1 MDRIVKLRNEL
12 KKKKPDFI
20 RQDAHQKAK
29 LRGKI
34 WRRPTG
40 SDSKIRRNLR
50 GYRSGVTKGYKS
62 PALAR
67 GLSRDGKR
75 FVIVANVKGL
85 LGLNPTTEC
94 IIISAG
100 VGIKKKVE
108 IVKAANAAKLN
119 IFNLKD
125 SAGFVDKIEKQIAD
139 KKDVKSAHQK
149 EKEKKEKEKQEA
161 AKKKE
166 DEKKKESADEKKK
179 DSSEST
185 LDDIAEDDKK
195 KEEEKKEM
203 DKVLTRKSGVGQQ

>member
-20 RQDAHQKAK
+20 RQDAHKKAK

-34 WRRPTG
+34 WRRPKG
-40 SDSKIRRNLR
+40 SDSKIRRGIR
-50 GYRSGVTKGYKS
+50 GYRAGITKGYKS

-67 GLSRDGKR
+67 GLSRDGKK
-75 FVIVANVKGL
+75 FVIVANVKQL
-85 LGLNPTTEC
+85 SGLNPSTEC
-94 IIISAG
+94 VIISAG
-100 VGIKKKVE
+100 VGTKKKVE
-108 IVKAANAAKLN
+108 IVKSANAMKLS

-139 KKDVKSAHQK
+139 KKVVKSAHQK
-149 EKEKKEKEKQEA
+149 EKEKKEKEKLET

-166 DEKKKESADEKKK
+166 EEKKKDTADEKKK
-179 DSSEST
+179 DAPETT
-185 LDDIAEDDKK
+185 LDDIAEEDKK